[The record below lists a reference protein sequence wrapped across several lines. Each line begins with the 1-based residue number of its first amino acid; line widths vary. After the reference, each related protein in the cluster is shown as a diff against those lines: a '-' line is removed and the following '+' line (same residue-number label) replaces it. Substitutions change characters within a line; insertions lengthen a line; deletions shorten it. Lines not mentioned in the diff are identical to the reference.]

1 MAETYSRIYIQL
13 VFAVKRR
20 QCLIH
25 HSFREEL
32 QKYISGIIEK
42 RNTKLIAIYCM
53 PDHAHLLI
61 GMKPSISL
69 SDLVRDIKAGSS
81 QFINDN
87 RLVKEKFEWQKGFGA
102 FSYGHSQLDIIIR
115 YINNQEAHHIK
126 NKFKDEYVLFL
137 KKFEIDYNPDYLFE

>member
-1 MAETYSRIYIQL
+1 MADTYSRIYIQL
-13 VFAVKRR
+13 VFAVKGR

-81 QFINDN
+81 KFINDN

>member
-1 MAETYSRIYIQL
+1 MADTYSRIYIQL
-13 VFAVKRR
+13 VFAVKGR

>member
-1 MAETYSRIYIQL
+1 MADTYSRIYIQL
-13 VFAVKRR
+13 VFAVKGR

-137 KKFEIDYNPDYLFE
+137 KKFEIDYNPDYIFE

>member
-1 MAETYSRIYIQL
+1 MADTYSRIYIQL
-13 VFAVKRR
+13 VFAVKGR

-61 GMKPSISL
+61 GMKPAISL

-81 QFINDN
+81 KFINDN

>member
-1 MAETYSRIYIQL
+1 MADTYSRIYIQL
-13 VFAVKRR
+13 VFAVKGR

-81 QFINDN
+81 KFINDN
-87 RLVKEKFEWQKGFGA
+87 RLVKEKFEWQMGFGA

-137 KKFEIDYNPDYLFE
+137 KKFEIDYNPDYIFE

>member
-1 MAETYSRIYIQL
+1 MADTYSRIYIQL
-13 VFAVKRR
+13 VFAVKGRL
-20 QCLIH
+20 CLIH

-137 KKFEIDYNPDYLFE
+137 KKFEIDYNPDYIFE